1 MDLGSDV
8 SMWELTSVW
17 PLNFEI
23 SFDQPLEALVTPVA
37 FVSQQLVSICNK
49 SSVVGHDDD
58 DEVVVVVVV
67 ELGGDSQSIK

>member
-1 MDLGSDV
+1 M
-8 SMWELTSVW
+8 W

-49 SSVVGHDDD
+49 SSIIGHDDD
-58 DEVVVVVVV
+58 DEVVVVVV

>member
-1 MDLGSDV
+1 MHLGSDV

-17 PLNFEI
+17 PFNFEI
-23 SFDQPLEALVTPVA
+23 SFDQLQEARVTPVA

>member
-1 MDLGSDV
+1 M
-8 SMWELTSVW
+8 W

-23 SFDQPLEALVTPVA
+23 SFDQPLGALVTPVA

>member
-1 MDLGSDV
+1 M
-8 SMWELTSVW
+8 W

-23 SFDQPLEALVTPVA
+23 SPDQLHEARVTPVA
-37 FVSQQLVSICNK
+37 FVSQQLVRICNK

-58 DEVVVVVVV
+58 DEVVVVVV

>member
-1 MDLGSDV
+1 MHLGSDV

-49 SSVVGHDDD
+49 SSAVGHDDD
-58 DEVVVVVVV
+58 DGVVVVVVV

>member
-1 MDLGSDV
+1 M
-8 SMWELTSVW
+8 W
-17 PLNFEI
+17 PLNFVI
-23 SFDQPLEALVTPVA
+23 SFDQLTPVA

-58 DEVVVVVVV
+58 DGVVVVVVV